1 VVVTNTNAEVDM
13 SPSGVSSFLRRVL
26 TADGAISGA
35 TGLLMILGADFLG
48 RTLGLP
54 TALLQYAGISLIP
67 FAAFVLYMSRRE
79 SLPPGSVWFVIA
91 LNTAWV
97 AASVLLLVSGL
108 IDPTALGYAFIVVQ
122 AVAVAVFVELQYV
135 GLRRPA
141 TRVA

>member
-1 VVVTNTNAEVDM
+1 M
-13 SPSGVSSFLRRVL
+13 SYTGVSSFLRRVL
-26 TADGAISGA
+26 IADGAISGA
-35 TGLLMILGADFLG
+35 TGLLMLLGADFLG
-48 RTLGLP
+48 GLLGLP
-54 TALLQYAGISLIP
+54 TALLRYAGLSLIP
-67 FAAFVLYMSRRE
+67 FAAFVLYMSRQE
-79 SLPPGSVWFVIA
+79 TLSTASVWFVIA

-122 AVAVAVFVELQYV
+122 AIAVAVFVELQYV